1 MVDFL
6 VHLTGQDIRLH
17 WIRRNII
24 RGRTI
29 LIIAFNVVLGTFLAV
44 VGGQLHDIFK
54 ACGETGNAVAYHW
67 GKCSSQRMC
76 LPLHVLQ
83 PVFDLV

>member
-6 VHLTGQDIRLH
+6 IHLIEQDIRLH
-17 WIRRNII
+17 WVRRNII

-29 LIIAFNVVLGTFLAV
+29 LIIAFNIVFGTLLAV

-54 ACGETGNAVAYHW
+54 ACGGTGNAVAYH
-67 GKCSSQRMC
+67 
-76 LPLHVLQ
+76 
-83 PVFDLV
+83 